1 MKAIKASE
9 KIEEISKIAW
19 ENSIIEAIND
29 IHVNST
35 YFWLNE
41 KTIETEIGH
50 SNLPV
55 VTNRYD
61 QKHKECRF
69 ELVDK
74 QKYQPFRGFIRND
87 LAEKIVEPLGTNKMK
102 CFKL

>member
-1 MKAIKASE
+1 MKTIKVSK
-9 KIEEISKIAW
+9 KIEGISKIAW
-19 ENSIIEAIND
+19 ENSINEAIND
-29 IHVNST
+29 TPVNST

-55 VTNRYD
+55 VTNKYD
-61 QKHKECRF
+61 QKHKKCRF

-74 QKYQPFRGFIRND
+74 RKYQPFRGFIHND
-87 LAEKIVEPLGTNKMK
+87 LAEKIVERLRTNKMK